1 MLMKNVLIVTLLGT
15 VLATSGY
22 CQDRIYRCGNEYTNT
37 VPSPQAKGCKLLEG
51 GNVTVVQGTRT
62 AALAPARSPVASA
75 GQRVDAADQKARDAD
90 AVQILESELKK
101 AQERQLELQ
110 KEYNNGEP
118 EKRADELHNT
128 QKYLDRVAA
137 LKASLARNE
146 GDMAGIRRELGRASS
161 ISATK

>member
-1 MLMKNVLIVTLLGT
+1 MVMKNVLIVTLLGT

-37 VPSPQAKGCKLLEG
+37 VPSPQVKGCKLLEG

-62 AALAPARSPVASA
+62 AALAPARSPAASA

-90 AVQILESELKK
+90 AAQILESELKK

-146 GDMAGIRRELGRASS
+146 GDMAGIRRELGRTSS

>member
-1 MLMKNVLIVTLLGT
+1 MKHVLIASLLAT
-15 VLATSGY
+15 VLASSGY
-22 CQDRIYRCGNEYTNT
+22 GQDRIYRCGNEYTNT
-37 VPSPQAKGCKLLEG
+37 VPSPQTKGCKLLEG

-62 AALAPARSPVASA
+62 AALSPVRSPAASS
-75 GQRVDAADQKARDAD
+75 GQRVDAAEQKARDSD

-118 EKRADELHNT
+118 EKRADELRNA

-146 GDMAGIRRELGRASS
+146 ADMAGIRRELGRASS
-161 ISATK
+161 LSATR

>member
-1 MLMKNVLIVTLLGT
+1 MVMKHVLIVPLLAT
-15 VLATSGY
+15 VLASSGY

-37 VPSPQAKGCKLLEG
+37 VSNPQAKGCKLLEG

-62 AALAPARSPVASA
+62 AALAPLRAPAASA
-75 GQRVDAADQKARDAD
+75 GQRVDAAEQKARDSD

-118 EKRADELHNT
+118 EKRADELRNT

-146 GDMAGIRRELGRASS
+146 SDIAGIRRELGRASS
-161 ISATK
+161 ISATR

>member
-1 MLMKNVLIVTLLGT
+1 
-15 VLATSGY
+15 
-22 CQDRIYRCGNEYTNT
+22 
-37 VPSPQAKGCKLLEG
+37 
-51 GNVTVVQGTRT
+51 VVQGTRT
-62 AALAPARSPVASA
+62 AALAPVRSPAASA
-75 GQRVDAADQKARDAD
+75 GQRVDAAEQKARDAD

-118 EKRADELHNT
+118 EKRADELRST

-146 GDMAGIRRELGRASS
+146 ADMAGIRRELGRASS
-161 ISATK
+161 VSATK